1 MLQISPGETLNRKL
15 VPVEQGIEIF
25 NRLAK
30 STHVVTMSRV
40 KGPLSEEILRQALEL
55 IQYRYPCLNCR
66 IVGSLDNLWF
76 QTEGVSK
83 IPLRV
88 VDNLYNEHWQEV
100 VLEELNQ
107 GIESNKGLMRA
118 VLVRGESENSASY
131 LITSIHH
138 AISDG
143 LSCVQLHSAILTYCQ
158 KIDCGEP
165 ITSVLPL
172 PILPSIDRLIPIS
185 TRGFQGIW
193 HRSFILLRII
203 FNQVWHRPK
212 TLGFEKSVPI
222 NLRRCGMVQKSLD
235 KGLTQE
241 LINRCKKEKTTVH
254 GALCGA
260 MLLTAAKSITANQN
274 KRLCVS
280 CRSYVDLRRRL
291 EPVVSD
297 EVMGMLVSGV
307 ISYHTLQSNVSFWDL
322 ARSVKKQLEFRL
334 NRANLF
340 RAILISKTWV
350 KSFFRNPNKA
360 PSTVSVTNIGK
371 VNIPKHYGSFEL
383 EEISFAG
390 ANSAFG
396 GILSVAVSTFDGKM
410 LLNFLFSEPSISQKT
425 MEIFATN
432 VLSCL
437 IEACLPNVDLPLTKC
452 QK

>member
-1 MLQISPGETLNRKL
+1 MSTMSQISPGETLDRKL
-15 VPVEQGIEIF
+15 VPIEEGTEIL

-30 STHVVTMSRV
+30 SSYVVTMSRV
-40 KGPLSEEILRQALEL
+40 KGPLSEEILRQALDL

-76 QTEGVSK
+76 QTGGVSK

-107 GIESNKGLMRA
+107 GIESDKCLMRA
-118 VLVRGESENSASY
+118 VLVRAESENSASY
-131 LITSIHH
+131 LITSTHH

-143 LSCVQLHSAILTYCQ
+143 LSCVRLHSGILTYCE
-158 KIDCGEP
+158 KIHCGEP

-172 PILPSIDRLIPIS
+172 PILPPIDRLIPIS

-193 HRSFILLRII
+193 HRSLLLLRII
-203 FNQVWHRPK
+203 FNQVWYRPK
-212 TLGFEKSVPI
+212 TLGFEKCVPI

-260 MLLTAAKSITANQN
+260 MLLTAAKSITANKK

-280 CRSYVDLRRRL
+280 CLSYVDLRRRL

-297 EVMGMLVSGV
+297 EVMGMLISGV
-307 ISYHTLQSNVSFWDL
+307 TSYHTLQSNLSFWDL
-322 ARSVKKQLEFRL
+322 ARSVKKQLESRL
-334 NRANLF
+334 KKANLF
-340 RAILISKTWV
+340 RFCLISKAGIKW
-350 KSFFRNPNKA
+350 FIRHPNKG
-360 PSTVSVTNIGK
+360 SVTVSVTNIGK

-383 EEISFAG
+383 EEISFVAAEG
-390 ANSAFG
+390 SG
-396 GILSVAVSTFDGKM
+396 GGTLSVAVSTFEEKM
-410 LLNFLFSEPSISQKT
+410 ILNFIFSEPSISQNS
-425 MEIFATN
+425 MEKMANN

-437 IEACLPNVDLPLTKC
+437 IDGCLTKVA
-452 QK
+452 